1 MKCQSKDCME
11 VAGDG
16 GYCASHLPGDPRN
29 WKKRASDRGVLCWVA
44 LRMSQAWDFVDKRDI
59 DKHVMA
65 WMTFGLTF
73 YLVDWTLD
81 YIYAHPE
88 KSGADLGFIV
98 AAYMV
103 PLNLMQAAVIKWYFD
118 ARSNP

>member
-1 MKCQSKDCME
+1 ME

-29 WKKRASDRGVLCWVA
+29 WKKRASDGGFLCRFARVLS
-44 LRMSQAWDFVDKRDI
+44 LGWDWIDRRDV

-65 WMTFGLTF
+65 WAVFIFTIAGTW
-73 YLVDWTLD
+73 YLIDWTLD
-81 YIYAHPE
+81 YAYTHPE
-88 KSGADLGFIV
+88 KSGVELGLIV

-103 PLNLMQAAVIKWYFD
+103 PWNGVLAVLTFVIKWYFERKD
-118 ARSNP
+118 SP